1 MTPVFLEIYVFV
13 RALGW
18 LLVAGTLVQGKW
30 KEIGTTSSS
39 NPVSID
45 PASIKRKD
53 GIVTATV
60 RVVYQKPVA
69 IGKKQLTGSR
79 STAMFDCAKQSIAV
93 KENVLYADV
102 QKGVVYSKNVNAQ
115 PGYGPAIK
123 GSFADVAMQYVCKAE
138 TH

>member
-1 MTPVFLEIYVFV
+1 MTRLFT
-13 RALGW
+13 
-18 LLVAGTLVQGKW
+18 LLLLNAVMTQGKW

-45 PASIKRKD
+45 PGSIIRKD

-93 KENVLYADV
+93 KENILYADV
-102 QKGVVYSKNVNAQ
+102 KRGVVYSKNVNAQ
-115 PGYGPAIK
+115 PGFGPAIK
-123 GSFADVAMQYVCKAE
+123 GSFADVAMQYVCKPSGK
-138 TH
+138 

>member
-1 MTPVFLEIYVFV
+1 MTRLFT
-13 RALGW
+13 
-18 LLVAGTLVQGKW
+18 LLLLNAVMTQGKW

-45 PASIKRKD
+45 PGSITRKD

-93 KENVLYADV
+93 KENILYADV
-102 QKGVVYSKNVNAQ
+102 KRGVVYSKNVNAQ
-115 PGYGPAIK
+115 PGFGPAIK
-123 GSFADVAMQYVCKAE
+123 GSFADVAMQYVCKPSGK
-138 TH
+138 